1 MDTDMSERLKE
12 KDRDRNFGEVEGK
25 HSLEEEDSI
34 RRSTKKKK
42 GSHLPSSE
50 EPGMEPVGGSEP
62 GSPIGTRSG
71 ISYKES
77 LLGTI
82 PGAYERAFFGSSMEE
97 DEFSSS
103 DEDDEPPAEGEVVIK
118 FSSELKRR
126 IRAPWSAS
134 LIVKVFGRS
143 VGYMFL
149 VNKLKAIW
157 RTNNGFSCVDLGLGF
172 FLVKFENRD
181 DFEDVLRNGPWFI
194 GEHFLS
200 IRPWVPDF
208 RASDASVS
216 SVAVWV
222 RLPELPVEYY
232 HKDSLMHIGSGIG
245 PVLRVDF
252 NTASGTRGRFARLC
266 IQLDLDKPLIR
277 TVRVGK
283 LKLAVVY
290 EGIGLLCFKC
300 GKLGHK
306 QEWCPAGVTA
316 EPSVPHESSPATST
330 PEESL
335 NGFGP
340 WMLVSRRKRQTKSAS
355 QHVVVDNAERGR
367 AIVVQNMPSVE
378 VQVGDDGTAAITVD
392 NYPTRVQ
399 EQEKGKGTKL
409 LAGGATQK
417 ALKVNGGPP
426 KTNRGPRNMVKPP
439 NQKLNSLQSTNPSP
453 SFHLEKPKDLNSSV
467 APSAAPKTSNS
478 FLPHTELKP
487 HSISLRPH
495 TPNSSTRNDKHQMGF
510 NTDPQGSTQLVN
522 PSQRENHS
530 SHGGYYR
537 NHSEGPSPC
546 LGMV

>member
-12 KDRDRNFGEVEGK
+12 KDRDRKFGEVEGK

-42 GSHLPSSE
+42 GSHLPSSA

-62 GSPIGTRSG
+62 GSPIGHRSG

-118 FSSELKRR
+118 FSSDLKRR

-157 RTNNGFSCVDLGLGF
+157 RTNSGFSCVDLGLGF

-266 IQLDLDKPLIR
+266 IQIELDKPLIR

-283 LKLAVVY
+283 IKLAVVY

-306 QEWCPAGVTA
+306 QEWCPAGVT
-316 EPSVPHESSPATST
+316 
-330 PEESL
+330 
-335 NGFGP
+335 G
-340 WMLVSRRKRQTKSAS
+340 
-355 QHVVVDNAERGR
+355 
-367 AIVVQNMPSVE
+367 
-378 VQVGDDGTAAITVD
+378 GT
-392 NYPTRVQ
+392 
-399 EQEKGKGTKL
+399 
-409 LAGGATQK
+409 
-417 ALKVNGGPP
+417 
-426 KTNRGPRNMVKPP
+426 
-439 NQKLNSLQSTNPSP
+439 
-453 SFHLEKPKDLNSSV
+453 
-467 APSAAPKTSNS
+467 
-478 FLPHTELKP
+478 
-487 HSISLRPH
+487 
-495 TPNSSTRNDKHQMGF
+495 
-510 NTDPQGSTQLVN
+510 
-522 PSQRENHS
+522 
-530 SHGGYYR
+530 
-537 NHSEGPSPC
+537 
-546 LGMV
+546 